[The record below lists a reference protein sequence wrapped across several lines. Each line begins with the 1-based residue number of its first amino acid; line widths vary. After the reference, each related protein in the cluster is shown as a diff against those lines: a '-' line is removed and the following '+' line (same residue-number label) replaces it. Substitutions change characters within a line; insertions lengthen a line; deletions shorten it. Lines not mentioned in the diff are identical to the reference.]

1 MIKIIMMIKW
11 VMHIVLTKVKIHLCV
26 IFFIKMLLAY
36 SIFISSALINEF
48 SKIHLG
54 VIFY

>member
-1 MIKIIMMIKW
+1 
-11 VMHIVLTKVKIHLCV
+11 MHIVLTKVKIHLCV